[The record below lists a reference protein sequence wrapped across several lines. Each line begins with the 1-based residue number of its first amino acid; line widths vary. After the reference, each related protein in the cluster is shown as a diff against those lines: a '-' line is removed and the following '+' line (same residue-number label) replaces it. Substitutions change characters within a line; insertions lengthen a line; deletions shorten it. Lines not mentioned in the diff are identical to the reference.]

1 MKQSL
6 KYGLFLVLALLIHV
20 VSNEAMEDNCRVSP
34 PTYRQEK
41 CYVSQDHPVHNAL
54 ERLHYFYSTQSCDMS
69 HADVAHIPT
78 DKSVQLLITYFREY
92 KSQQNTS
99 QIHSLHIPKYF
110 YDPITYYIYGLRKI
124 VIQTVQSIILF
135 VNSLQLV
142 SSGCGETNCLFLYNI
157 QSKQLLKL

>member
-78 DKSVQLLITYFREY
+78 DKSVQLLITYFRE
-92 KSQQNTS
+92 
-99 QIHSLHIPKYF
+99 
-110 YDPITYYIYGLRKI
+110 
-124 VIQTVQSIILF
+124 
-135 VNSLQLV
+135 
-142 SSGCGETNCLFLYNI
+142 
-157 QSKQLLKL
+157 